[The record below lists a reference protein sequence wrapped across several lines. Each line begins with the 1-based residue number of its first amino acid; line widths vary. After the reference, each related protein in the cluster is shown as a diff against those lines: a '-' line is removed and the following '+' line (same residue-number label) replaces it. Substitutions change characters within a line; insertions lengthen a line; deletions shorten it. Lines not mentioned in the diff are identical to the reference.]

1 MNNLTPFL
9 CSIHTHTAFCDGKNT
24 MEEMAEAAYKAGV
37 RYYGVSGHSHTPVP
51 QDKDFVLPYDM
62 TDYRKKAME
71 LREQYLG
78 KMEVLLGLEWDIC
91 SDAVH
96 DGFDYWIGSVHY
108 LQPENDRY
116 YPVDLSE
123 DIFEKCQDEGFNGNI
138 KDMVQMYFEQVSRMA
153 ALNPPVLG
161 HMDLI
166 TKFNERNRFFDETAE
181 WYRETA
187 LQALHTV
194 SPSKTVLEINTGA
207 MARGYRKTP
216 YPALFLLKEWHDMGG
231 RIIVTADA
239 HTAEGIV
246 YGYNQA
252 VSLAKEAGFKQAV
265 VLTGK
270 GFVECSL

>member
-123 DIFEKCQDEGFNGNI
+123 DTFEKCQDEGFNGNI
-138 KDMVQMYFEQVSRMA
+138 KDMVQMYFKQVSRMA

-166 TKFNERNRFFDETAE
+166 TKFNERNRFFDENAG

-216 YPALFLLKEWHDMGG
+216 YPALLLLKEWHDMGG

>member
-123 DIFEKCQDEGFNGNI
+123 DTFEKCQDEGFNGNI
-138 KDMVQMYFEQVSRMA
+138 KDMVQMYFKQVSRMA

-166 TKFNERNRFFDETAE
+166 TKFNERNRFFDENAE
-181 WYRETA
+181 WYRKTA

-194 SPSKTVLEINTGA
+194 SSSKTVLEINTGA

-216 YPALFLLKEWHDMGG
+216 YPALFLLKEWNDMGG

>member
-123 DIFEKCQDEGFNGNI
+123 DTFEKCQDEGFNGNI
-138 KDMVQMYFEQVSRMA
+138 KDMVQMYFKQVSRMA

-166 TKFNERNRFFDETAE
+166 TKFNERNRFFDENAE
-181 WYRETA
+181 WYRKTA

-194 SPSKTVLEINTGA
+194 SSSKTVLEINTGA

>member
-123 DIFEKCQDEGFNGNI
+123 DTFEKCEDEGFNGNI
-138 KDMVQMYFEQVSRMA
+138 KDMVQMYFKQVSRMA

-166 TKFNERNRFFDETAE
+166 TKFNERNRFFDENAE

-194 SPSKTVLEINTGA
+194 SPLKTVLEINTGA

>member
-91 SDAVH
+91 SDAVR

-123 DIFEKCQDEGFNGNI
+123 DTFEKCQDEGFNGNI
-138 KDMVQMYFEQVSRMA
+138 KDMVQMYFKQVSRMA
-153 ALNPPVLG
+153 DLNPPVLG

-166 TKFNERNRFFDETAE
+166 NRYDLAGIYPFEKIKPFIEKILKVVIQD
-181 WYRETA
+181 
-187 LQALHTV
+187 
-194 SPSKTVLEINTGA
+194 KKGIEINTSSKRYGL
-207 MARGYRKTP
+207 KDTTP
-216 YPALFLLKEWHDMGG
+216 SLEILKLYHQLGGEIITIGSDSHKPEHLGSQIEESKILLKELGFQAFCTFDQMKPIFHD
-231 RIIVTADA
+231 
-239 HTAEGIV
+239 
-246 YGYNQA
+246 
-252 VSLAKEAGFKQAV
+252 L
-265 VLTGK
+265 
-270 GFVECSL
+270 

>member
-91 SDAVH
+91 SDAVR

-123 DIFEKCQDEGFNGNI
+123 DTFEKCQDEGFNGNI
-138 KDMVQMYFEQVSRMA
+138 KDMVQMYFKQVSRMA

-166 TKFNERNRFFDETAE
+166 TKFNERNRFFDENAE

-207 MARGYRKTP
+207 MVRGYRKTP

>member
-9 CSIHTHTAFCDGKNT
+9 CSVHTHTAFCDGKNT

-37 RYYGVSGHSHTPVP
+37 RYYGVSGHSHTPAP
-51 QDKDFVLPYDM
+51 QDKGFVLPYDM

-71 LREQYLG
+71 LRGQYLG

-91 SDAVH
+91 SDVVR

-123 DIFEKCQDEGFNGNI
+123 DTFAKCRDEGFNGNI
-138 KDMVQMYFEQVSRMA
+138 KDMVQMYFKQVSRMA

-166 TKFNERNRFFDETAE
+166 TKFNEENRFFDENAE

-252 VSLAKEAGFKQAV
+252 VSLAKEAGFTTV
-265 VLTGK
+265 SVLTEK
-270 GFVECSL
+270 GFTECSL

>member
-123 DIFEKCQDEGFNGNI
+123 DTFEKCQDEGFNGNI
-138 KDMVQMYFEQVSRMA
+138 KDMVQMYFKQVSRMA

-166 TKFNERNRFFDETAE
+166 TKFNERNRFFDENAE
-181 WYRETA
+181 WYRKTA

>member
-9 CSIHTHTAFCDGKNT
+9 CSVHTHTAFCDGKNT

-37 RYYGVSGHSHTPVP
+37 RYYGVSGHSHTPAP
-51 QDKDFVLPYDM
+51 QDKGFVLPYDM

-71 LREQYLG
+71 LRGQYLG

-91 SDAVH
+91 SDVVR

-123 DIFEKCQDEGFNGNI
+123 DVFAACCEESFGGNI
-138 KDMVQMYFEQVSRMA
+138 KAVVQMYFKQVSRMA
-153 ALNPPVLG
+153 DLNPPVLG

-166 TKFNERNRFFDETAE
+166 TKFNEGKRFFDENAE
-181 WYRETA
+181 WYKEIA

-216 YPALFLLKEWHDMGG
+216 YPALFLLEEWHDMGG

-239 HTAEGIV
+239 HSAEGII
-246 YGYNQA
+246 YGYRIA
-252 VSLAKEAGFKQAV
+252 VDHAKKAGFTTV
-265 VLTGK
+265 SVLTEK
-270 GFVECSL
+270 GFTECSL